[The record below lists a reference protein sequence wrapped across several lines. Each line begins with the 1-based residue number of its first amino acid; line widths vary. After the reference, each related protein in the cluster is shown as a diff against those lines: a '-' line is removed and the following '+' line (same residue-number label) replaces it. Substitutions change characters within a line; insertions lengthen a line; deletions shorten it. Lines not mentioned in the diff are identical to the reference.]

1 MLLSH
6 AIKRGSPICGILSS
20 VRGFK
25 TTLPRFINNGEPI
38 PPVDLQEGIPSV
50 VVNLAKETAQGR
62 YVLVG
67 VPGAFSPACTG
78 DHVPGYITAV
88 SDFKKKGIDGIFIVS
103 VNDAF
108 VSGAWAQGLGASD
121 KVRILADSRGNF
133 TERLGLSFDAS
144 DSFGNDRSKR
154 YAMIIKDGKVV
165 EQFVEPDALTV
176 NVSKAQNVLDNLK

>member
-1 MLLSH
+1 MLSN
-6 AIKRGSPICGILSS
+6 AIKRGGAIGGVRPS
-20 VRGFK
+20 VRSFHS
-25 TTLPRFINNGEPI
+25 TIPRLIENGEAI
-38 PPVDLQEGIPSV
+38 PHVDLQEGVPST

-78 DHVPGYITAV
+78 DHVPGYINSV
-88 SDFKKKGIDGIFIVS
+88 SQFKKKGIDGIFVVS

-108 VSGAWAQGLGASD
+108 VSGAWAKGLGAND

-133 TERLGLSFDAS
+133 TERLGLSFNAS

-154 YAMIIKDGKVV
+154 YAMVVKDGKVV
-165 EQFVEPDALTV
+165 QQFVEPDALTV
-176 NVSKAQNVLDNLK
+176 NVSKAQNVLDNLT